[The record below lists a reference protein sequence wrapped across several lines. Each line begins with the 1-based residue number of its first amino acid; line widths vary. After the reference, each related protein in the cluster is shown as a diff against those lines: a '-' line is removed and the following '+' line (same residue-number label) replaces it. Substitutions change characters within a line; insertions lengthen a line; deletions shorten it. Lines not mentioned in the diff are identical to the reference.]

1 MRILAGGDAAFIAEF
16 AALDEVLAYYRAL
29 DADRPPG
36 VVDLVPGARTVLVRF
51 EPDEIRPDSVRRW
64 STETT
69 PAEADTVAG
78 DEVVI
83 DVRYD
88 GPDLEEVGERTG
100 LGTDGVIAAHT
111 GSAWSVAFG
120 GFAPGFA
127 YLSGGDDRLHVPRR
141 ESPRTAVP
149 VGAVGL
155 AGEFSGIYPRR
166 SPGGWQLIGSTEAAL
181 WEPERTPPAL
191 LRPGLRVRFRSV

>member
-64 STETT
+64 ITETT